1 MRVIYENLEIP
12 TRLPIKCWAS
22 QIEDDCIRQ
31 AANLANL
38 PFAIHHVALMPD
50 AHPGYGMPIGGVLF
64 ADSAIVP
71 YAVGVDIGCG
81 VSLTKMSLTPHDLD
95 GKLQHLLDG
104 IAARVPVGNGPGA
117 QHESEVNVFDWSSV
131 TGIDPSFHALSEV
144 LSKAIRAARTQLGS
158 LGGGN
163 HFIEIQRDETGG
175 MYFMLHSGSRSVGKK
190 VCDYWHKV
198 ALTLNQKW
206 FSVLPDKELA
216 YLPWATDEARGYFAD
231 MTVAME
237 WAEQN
242 RWHMEGA
249 VKAAI
254 SDLFPAAEFRKITD
268 IHHNYAAWENHR
280 GRNGIV
286 HRKGAVRARED
297 EIVLIPGSM
306 GTASYVGEGLG
317 SEDSFMSCQ
326 HGAGRARSRSAT
338 VKLETDE
345 QFVASMSGILMGG
358 KARNARDESP
368 FAYKDIEGVMADS
381 ADLVRPITRLTPLGV
396 VKG

>member
-1 MRVIYENLEIP
+1 MRVIHENLEIP

-38 PFAIHHVALMPD
+38 PFALNHVALMPD

-64 ADSAIVP
+64 ADNAIVP

-81 VSLTKMSLTPHDLD
+81 VSLQSTGLWDLD
-95 GKLQHLLDG
+95 GRLQELLNR
-104 IAARVPVGNGPGA
+104 ISYVVPVGNGPGA
-117 QHESEVNVFDWSSV
+117 QFDAEHTFFNMPEGVEASGPAW
-131 TGIDPSFHALSEV
+131 T
-144 LSKAIRAARTQLGS
+144 AIVAAKGQLGS

-163 HFIEIQRDETGG
+163 HFIEVQQDETGEI
-175 MYFMLHSGSRSVGKK
+175 FVMLHSGSRSVGKK
-190 VCDYWHKV
+190 ICDYWHKT
-198 ALTLNQKW
+198 ALALNQKW
-206 FSVLPDKELA
+206 YSQLPDKELA
-216 YLPWATDEARGYFAD
+216 YLPWGTEEAKGYFAD
-231 MTVAME
+231 MTIAMT

-242 RWHMEGA
+242 REAMRKA
-249 VKAAI
+249 V
-254 SDLFPAAEFRKITD
+254 SEVFESMFGVNPAFVTD

-280 GRNGIV
+280 GHNGIV
-286 HRKGAVRARED
+286 HRKGAVRAREG

-317 SEDSFMSCQ
+317 SADSFMSCQ

-338 VKLETDE
+338 VKLETEE
-345 QFVASMSGILMGG
+345 QFLASMQGILFGG
-358 KARNARDESP
+358 KASGARDESP

-381 ADLVRPITRLTPLGV
+381 ADLVRPVQRLTPLGV